1 MTLHAFIGCPL
12 SLTAMLTVKAC
23 NVNIKMKYYTSSE
36 QVAAVGALPMLE
48 TEEGRISN
56 TQAIVRYISGLKA
69 YLGVAGQSAFDK
81 AQVDLWMDMIRS
93 DLSTSSLRN
102 MGQGRGEWTQERLDT
117 ARATFLTGLARFEE
131 HLALRTYFVGHSVTL
146 ADIAFTATLAMNRSN
161 IMCADAIKGFP
172 NVKRHFDFMTNT
184 TFYQAVMGRSFAPTN
199 KDIPM
204 AESAKTKE
212 FAFKHST
219 GPAGPAQAKGGK
231 PQAKAAEPKAKK
243 AKKEVP
249 APTPK
254 IEKPELSEAEKVE
267 QEADGAAANW
277 FFEYKTLFVN
287 APDRNA
293 AIDQLVKEIDAKR
306 FCVYFTKYDKLPSE
320 GNNMIRTNNFL
331 NFFYRGLD
339 GLNKHTLGAFGAYGP
354 EEDHNFMGVWM
365 FKGTEPHAILKESN
379 QGEHFDFQRMD
390 LTKSAD
396 VDRLKSFW
404 LNVDMEN
411 PKPVEEGVKPL
422 SARLFK

>member
-1 MTLHAFIGCPL
+1 MG
-12 SLTAMLTVKAC
+12 
-23 NVNIKMKYYTSSE
+23 YTSSE

-212 FAFKHST
+212 
-219 GPAGPAQAKGGK
+219 
-231 PQAKAAEPKAKK
+231 
-243 AKKEVP
+243 EVP

-404 LNVDMEN
+404 LNVDMEI